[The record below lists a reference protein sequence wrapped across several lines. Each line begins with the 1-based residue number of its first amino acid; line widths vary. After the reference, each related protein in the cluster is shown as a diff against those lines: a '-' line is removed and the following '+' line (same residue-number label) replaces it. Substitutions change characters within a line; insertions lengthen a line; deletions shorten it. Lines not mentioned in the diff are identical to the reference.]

1 MASTFAWL
9 SYSSAEQETLTRLIR
24 LLPADT
30 ETRDELGI
38 GSIRDG
44 FADLLFPGSSTIQ
57 TRARYFLFIPWM
69 YQQLEHQATR
79 SSEFAHRARHEEVA
93 LINHLCQSS
102 DTDGIIGS
110 RARAKLQRLPSN
122 IYWQGLAIWGIRHFP
137 GAQDTY
143 HRMQDTL
150 ARSRR
155 RQARRTDDGDPE
167 DGALHLAWHPSLPP
181 APEDFPAGA
190 SFQLTPEEAA
200 FLRERLLTTVPHSLL
215 AWLVDH
221 SRGPSVVPFPWAHP
235 QYAELPDHLREQLAH
250 ARLFSEVLHGAALL
264 YNLMLAE
271 MRNATDLTGTYRNRL
286 HQWARLLEQRRHA
299 LATWDLARLLHI
311 LRANGARI
319 PATTAGFV
327 QQWVSLVR
335 TPEQADAIPES
346 EPARRL
352 IRAREQATKGKQARL
367 HNASARERWG
377 GASGTGRLDY
387 RWPTVQTL
395 INDIVDGLERGVSD
409 AASAR

>member
-9 SYSSAEQETLTRLIR
+9 DYSSAEQRTLRDLMA
-24 LLPADT
+24 PFVET

-44 FADLLFPGSSTIQ
+44 FADLLFPGSSTVQ
-57 TRARYFLFIPWM
+57 TRARYFLFIPWL
-69 YQQLEHQATR
+69 YQELEQQATR
-79 SSEFAHRARHEEVA
+79 SSEFAHRARNDEIA
-93 LINHLCQSS
+93 LIDSLCHSS
-102 DTDGIIGS
+102 DTTGIIGKL
-110 RARAKLQRLPSN
+110 ARAGLQRLPSN
-122 IYWQGLAIWGIRHFP
+122 IYWRGLAVWGIRHFP
-137 GAQDTY
+137 GAQDAY
-143 HRMQDTL
+143 HRMQDALT
-150 ARSRR
+150 RSRR
-155 RQARRTDDGDPE
+155 SQARRTDDGDPE
-167 DGALHLAWHPSLPP
+167 DGIVRLAWHAGLPP
-181 APEDFPAGA
+181 APDDFPDVAA
-190 SFQLTPEEAA
+190 FALTPEEAT
-200 FLRERLLTTVPHSLL
+200 FLRERLLAQVPHSLL

-221 SRGPSVVPFPWAHP
+221 SRGPSAVPFPWAHP

-271 MRNATDLTGTYRNRL
+271 LQHATDLTDTYRDHL
-286 HQWARLLEQRRHA
+286 HEWATLLEQRRHA
-299 LATWDLARLLHI
+299 LETWDVARLLHL
-311 LRANGARI
+311 LRADGARI

-335 TPEQADAIPES
+335 TPEQAHAITES

-387 RWPTVQTL
+387 RWATVQDL
-395 INDIVDGLERGVSD
+395 INDIVVGLERGAPD
-409 AASAR
+409 AASPR